1 MKRKMQMFLMAV
13 YPEYKQEILSASY
26 RDLRIQYHESKV
38 HKQYLDKFKKR
49 GTGNPYRSF

>member
-13 YPEYKQEILSASY
+13 YPEYKQEILAASY

-38 HKQYLDKFKKR
+38 HKQYLDKFKKVKQ
-49 GTGNPYRSF
+49 